1 MTALAPRSP
10 PSSGPYP
17 EAGRWAA
24 RRQDR
29 HGERKR
35 ERRRETSAAFNTA
48 QDPVRCSASPSCP
61 HTHTHTHSHTNTHSH
76 TLSYTHSHTHTHF
89 LHSARLPTRLEPL
102 EGRER
107 APALCSAH
115 TSPRRG
121 SAVPQTGKWSVL
133 SPHQPSDSCSDISFV
148 RGNASPSLLSF
159 FKVMVVF

>member
-1 MTALAPRSP
+1 MSSKTARQTRRKKEGKKTGDICGFQHSTGPRAMLCLPTAL
-10 PSSGPYP
+10 
-17 EAGRWAA
+17 
-24 RRQDR
+24 
-29 HGERKR
+29 
-35 ERRRETSAAFNTA
+35 
-48 QDPVRCSASPSCP
+48 SPSCP